1 MNLDQMERQIKT
13 IYLNIKKKIALT
25 VVFFL
30 VFFSAAAQSTFT
42 KLQNQKLPSKNQI
55 IEIEWGKVGV
65 EIGFDDKPIVFLNS
79 SQTINDPGNYWLP
92 FYQTKLKLPLNTA
105 AFTAE
110 LTNTIY
116 EPLTAE
122 EKNALKDLP
131 DEAISGT
138 VNVTNYIT
146 TIKKQPYASI
156 AFTPLRRGSDGNIE
170 KIKSFK
176 INLTDV
182 VPASASGKTGK
193 RSFKVRS
200 VLASGEWYKIGLVRE
215 GIYKVNYA
223 MLQDMGFNM
232 NNLQSVQLRLFGNG
246 GGALPVENSEDRIDD
261 LAENNIEMHD
271 GGDGS
276 FDPGDYFLFYGQN
289 QTRWLHDEDEDEFIH
304 EPNPYSDST
313 FYFITRDYNI
323 GAPKRVEEKANLQTN
338 ADLALNN
345 FVDWQYHEEDRENL
359 IKSGK
364 RWYGEIFS
372 VRRSY
377 TFPFSF
383 PDIVTSEPFQVTV
396 AAASRA
402 IRRPSSF
409 TISVNGSDQN
419 NKIAFTRGVTAGY
432 ANTYALYDHAVNFTQ
447 SASDNVNVQ
456 VSYDNTSSADIG
468 WLDYIRV
475 AATRQLRFTGS
486 QMTFRN
492 PAAKNANVVQYNA
505 AGVGQNAVIWDVTDP
520 TRALIQQGNRSG
532 NNFSFKTEGGDMR
545 EYIIFNPT
553 VTRTPAFSKKVNNQ
567 NLHAFPQTD
576 YLIISHKPFRSAA
589 DQLARFHE
597 ERGEFSVRV
606 VNINE
611 VYNEFSSGAPD
622 LTAIKDFMKMFYDR
636 AGSDASKLPK
646 YLLLFGGA
654 SYDYKD
660 RISGNTNHI
669 PIYQSANSESP
680 TGSFMSDDYVG
691 FLDDDEGDDVRSGL
705 DIGVGRIPVNTN
717 SQAQSVVN
725 KIIRYHRIPQ
735 SFGSWRNRITWVA
748 DDLDH
753 ALSQKLPI
761 HMRDADKLAEKI
773 KERYPSYNNNKIYF
787 DAFKKES
794 TAGGQRY
801 PGVTDEINKSMVNGT
816 LLMTYVGHGGVS
828 GWAHERVL
836 RIQDINSWTNRN
848 SMPLFLTATCEFTR
862 FDDPERTSAGEFV
875 LINPDG
881 GGIGLMTTTRLVY
894 ASPNYQLANTFTDY
908 VFEAVD
914 GQTPTLGDLLM
925 LSKDI
930 SLNNITISNGIN
942 YRNFTLLGDP
952 AMRLAYPQYTVKTTQ
967 APDTIQALEKVTIK
981 GIVTNDYGQKQENY
995 NGIVYPVIYDQ
1006 LRQITT
1012 LDNDNEGAFQY
1023 DDRTGIIFNG
1033 KAGVKNGEFEFS
1045 FVVPKDINY
1054 EFGKAKVSY
1063 YTDDRRIDG
1072 NGNDLEITI
1081 GGIDENAAEDNTP
1094 PDVQLWM
1101 NDENFV
1107 SGGITDENPSLYA
1120 RVFDESG
1127 INTVGSGIGHDI
1139 TAVLDEN
1146 TGNPII
1152 LNDFYESDLNS
1163 YQSGTINYPFSE
1175 LNQGRHTLSLKV
1187 WDVYNNSAE
1196 AYTEF
1201 VVAGSEEL
1209 AIEHLLNYPNP
1220 FTTNTSFYFEHN
1232 APGQSLEVRIQV
1244 FTVSGKLVK
1253 TIDGIYASDGFRIG
1267 PINWN
1272 GRDDYGDAIGKG
1284 VYVYKVK
1291 VTAQTG
1297 ESVDKFEKLV
1307 ILN

>member
-1 MNLDQMERQIKT
+1 MEGQIKT
-13 IYLNIKKKIALT
+13 IYLNLEKKFALT

-30 VFFSAAAQSTFT
+30 CALFVTAQSTYSN
-42 KLQNQKLPSKNQI
+42 LQNEKLTKENQTV
-55 IEIEWGKVGV
+55 EIEWSEVGV
-65 EIGFDDKPIVFLNS
+65 EIDFDDTPIRFLNS
-79 SQTINDPGNYWLP
+79 AQTINDPGNHWLP
-92 FYQTKLKLPLNTA
+92 FYQTKLKLPQSTA
-105 AFTAE
+105 DFAVE
-110 LTNTIY
+110 LAQVTY
-116 EPLTAE
+116 EPVTQR
-122 EKNALKDLP
+122 EKDVLKNIP
-131 DEAISGT
+131 DNLIQGSIEVSS
-138 VNVTNYIT
+138 YIT
-146 TIKKQPYASI
+146 TIKKQPYASV
-156 AFTPLRRGSDGNIE
+156 AFTPLRLGSDGNIE
-170 KIKSFK
+170 KITSFQLK
-176 INLTDV
+176 ITDI
-182 VPASASGKTGK
+182 VPASTAGKTGK

-200 VLASGEWYKIGLVRE
+200 VLASGDWFKIGLVRE
-215 GIYKVNYA
+215 GIYKVDYA

-232 NNLQSVQLRLFGNG
+232 NNLQSMQLRLFGNG
-246 GGALPVENSEDRIDD
+246 GGALPIENSEPRIDD
-261 LAENNIEMHD
+261 LAENHIEIHD

-276 FDPGDYFLFYGQN
+276 FDPGDYFLFYGQS
-289 QTRWLHDEDEDEFIH
+289 QTRWTHDEDENVFIH
-304 EPNPYSDST
+304 NPNPYSDST
-313 FYFITRDYNI
+313 YYFITRDYNI
-323 GAPKRVEEKANLQTN
+323 GAPKRVGSKNSLQSN
-338 ADLALNN
+338 PDLTLST
-345 FVDWQYHEEDRENL
+345 FIDLQYHEEDRQNL
-359 IKSGK
+359 IKSGR

-383 PDIVTSEPFQVTV
+383 PNLVSSEPVQVTV
-396 AAASRA
+396 TAASRA

-409 TISVNGSDQN
+409 TISVNGSEQN
-419 NKIAFTRGVTAGY
+419 NKIEFSSGVSPGY
-432 ANTYALYDHAVNFTQ
+432 ASRYALYESSVNFAQ
-447 SASDNVNVQ
+447 STSSNINVTVD
-456 VSYDNTSSADIG
+456 YDNTSSADIG
-468 WLDYIRV
+468 WLDFIRV
-475 AATRQLRFTGS
+475 AATRQLRFTS
-486 QMTFRN
+486 SHMTFRH
-492 PAAKNANVVQYNA
+492 PAAKNANVVQYNVS
-505 AGVGQNAVIWDVTDP
+505 GLGQNTVIWDVTKP
-520 TRALIQQGNRSG
+520 TAAELQQGNRSG
-532 NNFSFKTEGGDMR
+532 NNFSFNAEGGEMR
-545 EYIIFNPT
+545 EYIIFNRNEA
-553 VTRTPAFSKKVNNQ
+553 RTPAFSKKVKNQ
-567 NLHAFPQTD
+567 NLHALPQTD
-576 YLIISHKPFRSAA
+576 YLIISHPPFRSTA

-597 ERGEFSVRV
+597 NRGKFSVRV
-606 VNINE
+606 VNIDE

-636 AGSDASKLPK
+636 AGNDESKLPK

-669 PIYQSANSESP
+669 PIYQSVNSESP

-705 DIGVGRIPVNTN
+705 DIGIGRIPVNTN
-717 SQAQSVVN
+717 SQAQNVVN

-735 SFGSWRNRITWVA
+735 TFGSWRNRLTWVA

-753 ALSQKLPI
+753 SGADRVPI
-761 HMRDADKLAEKI
+761 HMRDADRLAEKI
-773 KERYPSYNNNKIYF
+773 ADRYPSYNNNKIYF
-787 DAFKKES
+787 DAYKKES

-801 PGVTDEINKSMVNGT
+801 PEVTDEINKSMVNGT

-836 RIQDINSWTNRN
+836 RIQDINGWTNRN

-881 GGIGLMTTTRLVY
+881 GGVGLMTTTRLVY

-908 VFEAVD
+908 IFEAVD

-930 SLNNITISNGIN
+930 SLNNITLGNGIN
-942 YRNFTLLGDP
+942 YRNFSLLGDP

-967 APDTIQALEKVTIK
+967 APDTIKALEKVTIS
-981 GIVTNDYGQKQENY
+981 GIVTNDYGQKQDNY
-995 NGIVYPVIYDQ
+995 NGVVYPVIYDQ

-1012 LDNDNEGAFQY
+1012 LDNDNEGPFQFN
-1023 DDRTGIIFNG
+1023 DRTGIIFNG

-1045 FVVPKDINY
+1045 FVVPKDINF
-1054 EFGKAKVSY
+1054 EFGNAKVSY

-1072 NGNDLEITI
+1072 NGHDLEIVI

-1107 SGGITDENPSLYA
+1107 SGGITDDSPSLYA

-1152 LNDFYESDLNS
+1152 LNDFYESDLDS
-1163 YQSGTINYPFSE
+1163 YQSGTIKYPFSDLE
-1175 LNQGRHTLSLKV
+1175 QGRHTLSLKV

-1201 VVAGSEEL
+1201 VVAGSENL

-1253 TIDGIYASDGFRIG
+1253 TIDGIHASDGFRVG
-1267 PINWN
+1267 PIDWN
-1272 GRDDYGDAIGKG
+1272 GRDDFGDAIGKG

-1291 VTAQTG
+1291 VTAPTG

>member
-1 MNLDQMERQIKT
+1 MEGQIKT
-13 IYLNIKKKIALT
+13 ISLNIEKKLALT
-25 VVFFL
+25 VIFFL
-30 VFFSAAAQSTFT
+30 LINSVGAQSTYT
-42 KLQNQKLPSKNQI
+42 QLQNKKLENQNQT
-55 IEIEWGKVGV
+55 IEIEWLKVGIEV
-65 EIGFDDKPIVFLNS
+65 GFDEKPIKFLYSN
-79 SQTINDPGNYWLP
+79 QTINDPGNFWLP
-92 FYQTKLKLPLNTA
+92 FYQTKLNLPQNTTD
-105 AFTAE
+105 FTVE
-110 LTNTIY
+110 LTDVVY
-116 EPLTAE
+116 EPLTTE
-122 EKNALKDLP
+122 ENEVLKDIP
-131 DEAISGT
+131 DEAVQTEIEISSY
-138 VNVTNYIT
+138 VT
-146 TIKKQPYASI
+146 TIKKQPYAAI
-156 AFTPLRRGSDGNIE
+156 VFTPLRKATNGNIQ

-176 INLTDV
+176 INITDI
-182 VPASASGKTGK
+182 VPQSTVGKTGK

-200 VLASGEWYKIGLVRE
+200 VLASGNWFKIGLVNE
-215 GIYKVNYA
+215 GIYKVDYA
-223 MLQDMGFNM
+223 MLQNMGFNM

-246 GGALPVENSEDRIDD
+246 GGALPIENNEPRIDD
-261 LAENNIEMHD
+261 LAENNIEIHD

-289 QTRWLHDEDEDEFIH
+289 QTRWRHNEDKNHFIH
-304 EPNPYSDST
+304 EPNPYADST

-323 GAPKRVEEKANLQTN
+323 GSPKRVEPKANLQSN
-338 ADLALNN
+338 PDLTLNN
-345 FVDWQYHEEDRENL
+345 FIDWQYHEEDRENL
-359 IKSGK
+359 IKSGR

-383 PDIVTSEPFQVTV
+383 PNIVTAEPIQVSV

-409 TISVNGSDQN
+409 TVSVNGSEL
-419 NKIAFTRGVTAGY
+419 NKKIVFGTGVTPGY
-432 ANTYALYDHAVNFTQ
+432 ATTYARYDAITDTSQ
-447 SASDNVNVQ
+447 SASPNINITVN
-456 VSYDNTSSADIG
+456 YDNTSSADIG

-475 AATRQLRFTGS
+475 AATRQLRFTGDL
-486 QMTFRN
+486 MTFRH
-492 PAAKNANVVQYNA
+492 PASKNANVVQYNVS
-505 AGVGQNAVIWDVTDP
+505 GISGNAVIWDITDP
-520 TRALIQQGNRSG
+520 TNASQQQGNRSG
-532 NNFSFKTEGGDMR
+532 NNFSFRTEGGELREYVIFNDNNMR
-545 EYIIFNPT
+545 EPH
-553 VTRTPAFSKKVNNQ
+553 FSKRVQNQ
-567 NLHAFPQTD
+567 NLHAIPQTD
-576 YLIISHKPFRSAA
+576 YLIISHPPFRNAA
-589 DQLARFHE
+589 DQLAKFHE

-636 AGSDASKLPK
+636 AGTDETKMPK
-646 YLLLFGGA
+646 YLLLFGSA
-654 SYDYKD
+654 SYDYKK

-669 PIYQSANSESP
+669 PIYQSLNSESP

-691 FLDDDEGDDVRSGL
+691 FLDDDEGDDVGSSL
-705 DIGVGRIPVNTN
+705 DIGIGRIPVNTN
-717 SQAQSVVN
+717 SQAQNVVN
-725 KIIRYHRIPQ
+725 KIIRYHRLPQ
-735 SFGSWRNRITWVA
+735 TFGSWRNRLAWVA

-753 ALSQKLPI
+753 TFSSNVPI
-761 HMRDADKLAEKI
+761 HMRDADRLAEKI
-773 KERYPSYNNNKIYF
+773 KDRYPSYNHNKIYF
-787 DAFKKES
+787 DAYKKES

-801 PGVTDEINKSMVNGT
+801 PQVTDEINKSVTNGT

-836 RIQDINSWTNRN
+836 RIQDINSWTNRH

-881 GGIGLMTTTRLVY
+881 GGVGLMTTTRLVY

-908 VFEAVD
+908 LFEAVD
-914 GQTPTLGDLLM
+914 GRTPTLGDLLM

-930 SLNNITISNGIN
+930 SLNPITSSNGIN
-942 YRNFTLLGDP
+942 YRNFSLLGDP

-967 APDTIQALEKVTIK
+967 APDTARALEKVTIS
-981 GIVTNDYGQKQENY
+981 GIVTNDYGQKQENF

-1006 LRQITT
+1006 RRQITT
-1012 LDNDNEGAFQY
+1012 LDNDNEGPFQFQ
-1023 DDRTGIIFNG
+1023 DRTGIIFNG

-1045 FVVPKDINY
+1045 FVVPKDINFD
-1054 EFGKAKVSY
+1054 FGTAKISY

-1072 NGNDLEITI
+1072 NGHDLTMVI
-1081 GGIDENAAEDNTP
+1081 GGIDENAKEDNTP

-1107 SGGITDENPSLYA
+1107 SGGITDESPSLYS

-1146 TGNPII
+1146 TANPII
-1152 LNDFYESDLNS
+1152 LNDFYESDLDS
-1163 YQSGTINYPFSE
+1163 YQSGTIKYPFSNLDE
-1175 LNQGRHTLSLKV
+1175 GRHTLSLKV

-1220 FTTNTSFYFEHN
+1220 FTTKTSFFFEHN

-1253 TIDGIYASDGFRIG
+1253 TIDGIHASDGFRTG
-1267 PINWN
+1267 PIDWN

-1291 VTAQTG
+1291 VTAPSG